1 MRETGMPCTTD
12 CLQLKATPPCSAVQ
26 NPPAG
31 DTGSAPIQENLPHA
45 GQHGSVRHTYW
56 ACALEPRAATTEAR
70 TPRARAPQQE
80 KPPR

>member
-1 MRETGMPCTTD
+1 MPCATD
-12 CLQLKATPPCSAVQ
+12 SPQLKAAPPHSAVK

-31 DTGSAPIQENLPHA
+31 DTGSVPIQENLPHA
-45 GQHGSVRHTYW
+45 GQHGSARHTYC

-70 TPRARAPQQE
+70 TPRARTPQQE